1 MDLQSLFS
9 TDTPNI
15 KKVKINGKDA
25 FIRVMPISRFTL
37 KTTYYE
43 YVQTKK
49 LQLEQQNTE
58 AQLFLVS
65 LSLCDVKGNFLVD
78 YNNIEQ
84 KEIKPEEK
92 IKDGDKE
99 KVIPAVVETPEQAF
113 YRFADE
119 NVKLM
124 DNAFT
129 PDEYIEICN
138 QIDELNFPSDD
149 AIAKN

>member
-25 FIRVMPISRFTL
+25 YIRTMPISRFTL

-43 YVQTKK
+43 YVVKK
-49 LQLEQQNTE
+49 GLPVDVQNTE
-58 AQLFLVS
+58 AQLFLIS
-65 LSLCDVKGNFLVD
+65 LSLCDEKGNFIVD
-78 YNNIEQ
+78 YNKIDQ
-84 KEIKPEEK
+84 QVIKPEEK
-92 IKDGDKE
+92 IGE
-99 KVIPAVVETPEQAF
+99 KVIPAVTETLEQAF

-124 DNAFT
+124 DGQFV
-129 PDEYIEICN
+129 PEEYIEICDA
-138 QIDELNFPSDD
+138 IDELNFPSDET
-149 AIAKN
+149 IAKN